1 MRRVR
6 KSVIHAAAGA
16 LLLIATLGLGG
27 CEKPKDP
34 ADAARGFFEL
44 IAAGK
49 AEEAYQSSSFAFR
62 AQRSLKAFE
71 THIKEHQLSRFVT
84 ARWEEPTFEGRT
96 ARLRGE
102 IVTNAGKSTE
112 LLITL
117 NQESGDWRIYSIRTP
132 RDQQTGTAANLFG
145 SIGKTSEFTEA
156 VDRPL
161 PDADEV
167 RAMTLETL
175 LEFNDA
181 VQQKSF
187 KDFHRYVSKAWQK
200 QLTVGQ
206 LNRAF
211 QPFIDNGVN
220 FAGIKDLTPIY
231 DSEPYVTSEGLL
243 SISGHYPTTPYR
255 VIFSLRYIYEL
266 PKWRL
271 FGIDMTLRK

>member
-1 MRRVR
+1 MV
-6 KSVIHAAAGA
+6 A
-16 LLLIATLGLGG
+16 LCVAG
-27 CEKPKDP
+27 CEKRKDP
-34 ADAARGFFEL
+34 AEAARRFFEL

-84 ARWEEPTFEGRT
+84 ARWEQPSFEGRT
-96 ARLRGE
+96 AKLRGE
-102 IVTNAGKSTE
+102 IVTSEGRSTE

-117 NQESGDWRIYSIRTP
+117 NDESGDWRIYSIRTP
-132 RDQQTGTAANLFG
+132 RDRQTGTAANLFG

-156 VDRPL
+156 IDRPL
-161 PDADEV
+161 PDEKAV
-167 RAMTLETL
+167 RAMVVETL

-181 VQQKSF
+181 VQKKSF
-187 KDFHRYVSKAWQK
+187 EDFYRYVSKGWQK
-200 QLTVGQ
+200 QLTIGQ

-211 QPFIDNGVN
+211 QPFIENGVN
-220 FAGIKDLTPIY
+220 IAGIRDLTPVL
-231 DSEPYVTSEGLL
+231 DGEPYVTSEGLL
-243 SISGHYPTTPYR
+243 FVSGHYATRPYR

-266 PKWRL
+266 PNWRL